1 LKDFISYPA
10 LDVFTNCINAT
21 SLKMQDKPLLFS
33 QALHT
38 NQNPEIITQNRKAFL
53 DTLEMGKDFKIVLAN
68 QTHSDHI
75 VIIDTYENRGWEELE
90 SAIPDTDALIT
101 DKKEILLGILS
112 ADCLPILLFDPKKEV
127 VAVIHAG
134 WAGTRKRIAP
144 KTVLK
149 MAEHFGSN
157 PKDIIA
163 QFAPCIASCCYEVG
177 KEFQEHFKEYKEALI
192 EHHDTRYL
200 DIPFINNLQLQ
211 EAGLLK
217 ENIHQSGSCTA
228 CENERFF
235 SYRKEGGCSGRMLT
249 LIGMK
254 S

>member
-1 LKDFISYPA
+1 
-10 LDVFTNCINAT
+10 
-21 SLKMQDKPLLFS
+21 MQDKPLLFS

-38 NQNPEIITQNRKAFL
+38 GQDPKIIGQNRKAFL

-68 QTHSDHI
+68 QTHSNHI
-75 VIIDTYENRGWEELE
+75 AIIDTYENRGWEELE

-127 VAVIHAG
+127 IAAIHAG
-134 WAGTRKRIAP
+134 WVGTHKRIAP

-149 MAEHFGSN
+149 MAEYFGSN

-163 QFAPCIASCCYEVG
+163 QFAPCIAPCCYEVG
-177 KEFQEHFKEYKEALI
+177 AEFEERFRSYKGALIRREGKLFLDLPLVNKLQLKEAGVL
-192 EHHDTRYL
+192 E
-200 DIPFINNLQLQ
+200 
-211 EAGLLK
+211 
-217 ENIHQSGSCTA
+217 ENISLSNTCTA

-249 LIGMK
+249 FIGMK

>member
-1 LKDFISYPA
+1 MKDFISYPA
-10 LDVFTNCINAT
+10 LDAVTNCINAT
-21 SLKMQDKPLLFS
+21 SLKMRDKPLLFS

-38 NQNPEIITQNRKAFL
+38 GQDPEIIGQNRKAFL
-53 DTLEMGKDFKIVLAN
+53 DALEISKDFKIVLAN

-75 VIIDTYENRGWEELE
+75 AIVDTYENRGWGELE

-101 DKKEILLGILS
+101 DKKELLLGILS

-127 VAVIHAG
+127 IAAIHAG
-134 WAGTRKRIAP
+134 WAGTYKKIAP

-177 KEFQEHFKEYKEALI
+177 EEFMERFETYKGALQKRGGKI
-192 EHHDTRYL
+192 YL
-200 DIPFINNLQLQ
+200 DIPLVNQLQL
-211 EAGLLK
+211 ETAGLPR
-217 ENIHQSGSCTA
+217 ENIHQSGICTA
-228 CENERFF
+228 CENELFF
-235 SYRKEGGCSGRMLT
+235 SYRKENGCSGRMIT
-249 LIGMK
+249 FIGMK

>member
-1 LKDFISYPA
+1 
-10 LDVFTNCINAT
+10 
-21 SLKMQDKPLLFS
+21 MHDKPLLFS

-38 NQNPEIITQNRKAFL
+38 GQKSEIIVQNRKEFL
-53 DTLEMGKDFKIVLAN
+53 DTFGVSKDVNIVLAN
-68 QTHSDHI
+68 QTHSNHI
-75 VIIDTYENRGWEELE
+75 AIIDTYENRGWEELE

-101 DKKEILLGILS
+101 DKKELLLGILS

-127 VAVIHAG
+127 VAAIHAG
-134 WAGTRKRIAP
+134 WAGTHKKIAQ
-144 KTVLK
+144 KTLLK
-149 MAEHFGSN
+149 MTEHFSSN

-163 QFAPCIASCCYEVG
+163 QFAPCIAPCCYEVG
-177 KEFQEHFKEYKEALI
+177 TEFKERFKEYRGAL
-192 EHHDTRYL
+192 EKRANKLYL
-200 DIPFINNLQLQ
+200 DIPLINNLQLQ
-211 EAGLLK
+211 EVGVLK
-217 ENIHQSGSCTA
+217 ENIHQSDICTA

>member
-1 LKDFISYPA
+1 MKDFISYPVLNA
-10 LDVFTNCINAT
+10 FGNCINAT
-21 SLKMQDKPLLFS
+21 SLKVVSKPLLFS

-38 NQNPEIITQNRKAFL
+38 GQNPEIIVQNRKAFL
-53 DTLEMGKDFKIVLAN
+53 ETLGISKDFKIVLAN

-75 VIIDTYENRGWEELE
+75 AVIDNSQNRGWSEMK
-90 SAIPDTDALIT
+90 SALDDTDALIT
-101 DKKEILLGILS
+101 NQKEILLGILS
-112 ADCLPILLFDPKKEV
+112 ADCLPILLFDPQKEV
-127 VAVIHAG
+127 VALIHAG
-134 WAGTRKRIAP
+134 WTGTHKKIAQ

-149 MAEHFGSN
+149 MTEHFGSN
-157 PKDIIA
+157 PKNIIA

-177 KEFQEHFKEYKEALI
+177 EEFQEHFKEYKEALI
-192 EHHDTRYL
+192 ERHDKLYL
-200 DIPFINNLQLQ
+200 DIPLVSNLQLQ
-211 EAGLLK
+211 RVGLL
-217 ENIHQSGSCTA
+217 EEHIHQSGICTA